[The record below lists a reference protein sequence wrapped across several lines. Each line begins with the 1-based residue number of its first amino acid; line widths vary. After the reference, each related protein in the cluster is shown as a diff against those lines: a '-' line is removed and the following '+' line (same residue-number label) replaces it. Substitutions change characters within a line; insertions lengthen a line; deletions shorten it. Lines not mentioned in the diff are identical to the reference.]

1 MFVRRNASGQSSVEL
16 LVAAAFL
23 IPVVVMMP
31 TIANL
36 LFVQTETHKAARYLA
51 WERTAYA
58 TGDLKSDEDLSN
70 DIRTRFFEDPESSFG
85 VAGKSTFVPPWRDF
99 GNSQSIL
106 DFSEEAIE
114 IRNDGARS
122 ATAESRNAS
131 AWLANRGGNGNPTN
145 RVELN
150 TLQVTK
156 LSVPIRSDASVF
168 QITKPVNVWRHVN
181 DPDASPNVPVD
192 PLTETERFYLASSS
206 ALVSDSWAPANEQM
220 FRDRVAGMNRGNNL
234 LQRGWEGLLAPIGN
248 VFDELGEHLYVDS
261 EFDESFN
268 MADDRQSVVL
278 PSNLKEYAGQ

>member
-1 MFVRRNASGQSSVEL
+1 MFVRCRASGQSSVEL
-16 LVAAAFL
+16 LLAAAFL
-23 IPVVVMMP
+23 IPVVIMMP

-36 LFVQTETHKAARYLA
+36 LLVQTETHKASRYLA

-58 TGDLKSDEDLSN
+58 TADLKSNEDLSQ

-85 VAGKSTFVPPWRDF
+85 TNGKSTFVPPWRDF

-106 DFSEEAIE
+106 DLSEEVIE
-114 IRNDGARS
+114 IRSEGAHS
-122 ATAESRNAS
+122 ATAESQNAS
-131 AWLANRGGNGNPTN
+131 AWLANRGGDGNPAN

-168 QITKPVNVWRHVN
+168 RLTKPVTVWHHIN
-181 DPDASPNVPVD
+181 DANKNPEIPID
-192 PLTETERFYLASSS
+192 PLSETERFYLASSS

-220 FRDRVAGMNRGNNL
+220 FRDRVAGMNRGNNS

-248 VFDELGEHLYVDS
+248 VFDELGEHLYVNS
-261 EFDESFN
+261 EFKESFN